1 MLALLSET
9 ESDKKD
15 DTQNSVNDSVTEF
28 YRKHFLSR
36 IGSNGSQRRKLV
48 QTTCWYKKLHAMDP
62 YEGSNN
68 DKENGKK

>member
-28 YRKHFLSR
+28 YRKKFLSR

-48 QTTCWYKKLHAMDP
+48 QTTC
-62 YEGSNN
+62 
-68 DKENGKK
+68 